1 MEKSLASIQSKDLA
15 AQEYQAGT
23 IASIESSD
31 NEQAKKSQGPVGGFQ
46 KAMLENF
53 ASSARSMCQ
62 TMFAQMMKTDEEA
75 DAFVVEYVAYQSEI
89 MNRQFE
95 LMGGGVNLDD
105 LPEDEKAALVGKM
118 NDFRKHMEVSLEER
132 MRNHFGDNYDQFD
145 AYHQSITMRQKL
157 QGFDK
162 SLHDSLGDYARE
174 ETIRIMMEEEKLLSF
189 PEQEF
194 SVDVKE
200 RLRVQLDQM
209 SYAKEWEGNV
219 LARTSAVL
227 TSGEQEDLA
236 AALEKGRRQQEL
248 FLQMQELRVG
258 ESKEDSEEE

>member
-1 MEKSLASIQSKDLA
+1 
-15 AQEYQAGT
+15 
-23 IASIESSD
+23 
-31 NEQAKKSQGPVGGFQ
+31 
-46 KAMLENF
+46 
-53 ASSARSMCQ
+53 
-62 TMFAQMMKTDEEA
+62 
-75 DAFVVEYVAYQSEI
+75 

-132 MRNHFGDNYDQFD
+132 MRNHFRDNYDQFD

>member
-1 MEKSLASIQSKDLA
+1 E
-15 AQEYQAGT
+15 
-23 IASIESSD
+23 
-31 NEQAKKSQGPVGGFQ
+31 AKTS
-46 KAMLENF
+46 
-53 ASSARSMCQ
+53 
-62 TMFAQMMKTDEEA
+62 
-75 DAFVVEYVAYQSEI
+75 
-89 MNRQFE
+89 
-95 LMGGGVNLDD
+95 
-105 LPEDEKAALVGKM
+105 
-118 NDFRKHMEVSLEER
+118 
-132 MRNHFGDNYDQFD
+132 
-145 AYHQSITMRQKL
+145 
-157 QGFDK
+157 GFDK